1 MEKYII
7 PKGAVV
13 VIDDE
18 IICWDKVLHI
28 YPTENDKSKTKIVF
42 ENGHWV
48 ISDKDVNFFKKEL
61 AGISK
66 EL

>member
-7 PKGAVV
+7 PKGT
-13 VIDDE
+13 VIVDDDE

-28 YPTENDKSKTKIVF
+28 YRAENDKSKTKVVF

-48 ISDKDVNFFKKEL
+48 ISDKDIDYFKKEL
-61 AGISK
+61 ASMSK